1 MPGFSQ
7 ISISVGGARPKAHAK
22 FPSVTDRHSEGSGE
36 SRISKT
42 LRSFIQF
49 RMTEKPFLQE
59 SLSAITIITDVIVW
73 YRQSMPSPLVNL
85 RLILLKASEAET
97 LSESVPRCPRRTFL
111 QAGKGTNIK
120 AHPGFTF

>member
-1 MPGFSQ
+1 
-7 ISISVGGARPKAHAK
+7 
-22 FPSVTDRHSEGSGE
+22 
-36 SRISKT
+36 
-42 LRSFIQF
+42 
-49 RMTEKPFLQE
+49 MTEKPFLQE

-111 QAGKGTNIK
+111 QAGKGTDIK
-120 AHPGFTF
+120 AHPGFTFQKFFPTPRHMFAICSAGALALA